1 MAEQAT
7 AVQVQATAVQ
17 AQAENKGKPW
27 LPEEIQTLLTEIQ
40 QKKSHEQIATVH
52 GRTVRSIQLKLR
64 GIALDYH
71 VNEQKS
77 QEEITVLTG
86 LTKEQ
91 IEEAIEEHS
100 TVINA
105 TRKGQRWTDEE
116 TIKLLDLVKSKK
128 TRVEL
133 AKEHQRSLTAITG
146 RLQQIA
152 LDYLDQEFTNTQIKK
167 FTGLSEEEIQEAVQ
181 KREAQAKTPTA
192 FIEFLERVKE
202 RANPPTDIVEKVRTS
217 LLSQGFKN
225 WKKVDGKTIKNT
237 LKALSLN
244 EYTTSD
250 NYILMKLRD
259 QPIPP
264 LTDEI
269 CENFKN
275 LFIKFQ
281 PAYKAEEKPL
291 PSQYACYKF
300 CQLEN
305 LPELEVHFPIVNSKE
320 KFAELEEI
328 WLKFHE

>member
-1 MAEQAT
+1 MADVVAH
-7 AVQVQATAVQ
+7 AHAHAN
-17 AQAENKGKPW
+17 QAEANKGKPW
-27 LPEEIQTLLTEIQ
+27 LPEEIQNLLTEIQ
-40 QKKSHEQIATVH
+40 QTKTHEEIATVH

-64 GIALDYH
+64 SIALDYH

-77 QEEITVLTG
+77 QEEITELTG

-91 IEEAIEEHS
+91 IEEAIEEHN

-128 TRVEL
+128 TRVQ
-133 AKEHQRSLTAITG
+133 AAVEHQRSLAAITG

-152 LDYLDQEFTNTQIKK
+152 LDYLDQEFNTSQIKK
-167 FTGLSEEEIQEAVQ
+167 FTGLSEEEIQEASQ
-181 KREAQAKTPTA
+181 KRELQSKTPTA
-192 FIEFLERVKE
+192 FIEFLEKVKE
-202 RANPPTDIVEKVRTS
+202 RANPPTDIVEKVKTS

-225 WKKVDGKTIKNT
+225 WKKVDGKVIKTT

-250 NYILMKLRD
+250 HYILMKLKD
-259 QPIPP
+259 QPIEPI
-264 LTDEI
+264 TDEI

-281 PAYKAEEKPL
+281 PLYKAEEKSL
-291 PSQYACYKF
+291 PNSYACYKF
-300 CQLEN
+300 CELEN
-305 LPELEVHFPIVNSKE
+305 LPELEIHFPIVNSKE

-328 WLKFHE
+328 WLKFRK